1 MIEPKK
7 NSPWLSMMILL
18 GLTFACAFVL
28 QLVVVLG
35 ILIGTGDINSLVN
48 SGGSIY
54 PEDPMMLYLLLGVSS
69 IATFLLPAL
78 FLQII
83 EKKQVD
89 YFPKESAHL
98 GKYLV
103 LSLLFLLACNPA
115 MELVSRWN
123 MDMTLPESFQGMEV
137 WMRGKED
144 EMADL
149 TEKLVMVQSLEY
161 LLLNLLVMAV
171 IPAIVEEFYF
181 RGALQ
186 KIFIRLFKN
195 AHVAIWVTA
204 IIFSAIHVQFY
215 GFFPRML
222 LGLIFGY
229 AFLWSRNIWV
239 PVFAHFL
246 NNASV
251 TLIAFF
257 YAREGKTYDDLQNSN
272 PYSLPLYI
280 GSIILSIGIAYY
292 FYMISQNKNKQNG
305 LELD

>member
-7 NSPWLSMMILL
+7 NSPWLSLMILL

-54 PEDPMMLYLLLGVSS
+54 PEDTMMLYLLLGISS

-83 EKKQVD
+83 EKRQVD
-89 YFPKESAHL
+89 YIPKESAHL

-123 MDMTLPESFQGMEV
+123 MEMTLPESFQGMEA

-144 EMADL
+144 EMAEL
-149 TEKLVMVQSLEY
+149 TEKLVMVESLEY
-161 LLLNLLVMAV
+161 LLLNLFVMAV

-186 KIFIRLFKN
+186 KIFIRLFN
-195 AHVAIWVTA
+195 NVHVAIWVTA

-251 TLIAFF
+251 TLIAYF
-257 YAREGKTYDDLQNSN
+257 YAREGKTYYDLQNSN
-272 PYSLPLYI
+272 PYSLPFYI

>member
-7 NSPWLSMMILL
+7 NSPWLSLMILL

-54 PEDPMMLYLLLGVSS
+54 PEDTMMLYLLLGISS

-83 EKKQVD
+83 EKRQVD

-123 MDMTLPESFQGMEV
+123 MEMTLPESFQGMEA

-144 EMADL
+144 EMAEL
-149 TEKLVMVQSLEY
+149 TEKLVMVESLEY
-161 LLLNLLVMAV
+161 LLLNLFVMAV

-186 KIFIRLFKN
+186 KIFIRLFN
-195 AHVAIWVTA
+195 NVHVAIWVTA

-251 TLIAFF
+251 TLIAYF
-257 YAREGKTYDDLQNSN
+257 YAREGKTYYDLQNSN

>member
-54 PEDPMMLYLLLGVSS
+54 PEDTMMLYLLLGISS

-83 EKKQVD
+83 EKRQVD
-89 YFPKESAHL
+89 YFPNESAHL

-149 TEKLVMVQSLEY
+149 TEKLVMVESLEY
-161 LLLNLLVMAV
+161 LLLNLFVMAV

-251 TLIAFF
+251 TLIAYF
-257 YAREGKTYDDLQNSN
+257 YAREGKTYYDLQNSN

>member
-7 NSPWLSMMILL
+7 NSPWLSLMILL

-54 PEDPMMLYLLLGVSS
+54 PEDTMMLYLLLGISS

-83 EKKQVD
+83 EKRQVD

-123 MDMTLPESFQGMEV
+123 MEMTLPESFQGMEA

-144 EMADL
+144 EMAEL
-149 TEKLVMVQSLEY
+149 TEKLVMVESLEY
-161 LLLNLLVMAV
+161 LLLNLFVMAV

-195 AHVAIWVTA
+195 VHVAIWVTA

-251 TLIAFF
+251 TLIAYF
-257 YAREGKTYDDLQNSN
+257 YAREGKTYYDLQNSN

-280 GSIILSIGIAYY
+280 VSIILSIGIAYY